1 MKCYVCGKQYEGTE
15 CPRCGF
21 PAVEV
26 PGASWED
33 ARTAL
38 AATIEPFFQGF
49 LDSISVSVTMLQH
62 KDDNG
67 VYVLDWEKPLI
78 LGTGK
83 ELYDRELW
91 LDQEFARLEEPT
103 FSVRLN
109 LTVRGKTRTEQV
121 ELPNLKAAELQNIG
135 IAMDK
140 QFNLRLKLR
149 NTSEKPTASAPV
161 EL

>member
-21 PAVEV
+21 PAVEI

-38 AATIEPFFQGF
+38 TATIVPFFQGF
-49 LDSISVSVTMLQH
+49 LNAISVSVTTLQH
-62 KDDNG
+62 RDDNG
-67 VYVLDWEKPLI
+67 VYVLDQEKPLV
-78 LGTGK
+78 LGTGR
-83 ELYDRELW
+83 ELYDKELW
-91 LDQEFARLEEPT
+91 LDLQLARLETPT
-103 FSVRLN
+103 IPVRLN
-109 LTVRGKTRTEQV
+109 LTVRDRTRQEQV

-140 QFNLRLKLR
+140 QFNLRLMLR
-149 NTSEKPTASAPV
+149 NTSEKPTISAPV

>member
-21 PAVEV
+21 PAVEI

-38 AATIEPFFQGF
+38 TATIEPFFQGF
-49 LDSISVSVTMLQH
+49 LNAISVSVTTLQH
-62 KDDNG
+62 RDDNG
-67 VYVLDWEKPLI
+67 VYVLDQEKPLV
-78 LGTGK
+78 LGTGR
-83 ELYDRELW
+83 ELYDKELW
-91 LDQEFARLEEPT
+91 LDLQLARLETPT
-103 FSVRLN
+103 IPVRLN
-109 LTVRGKTRTEQV
+109 LTVRDRTRQEQV

-140 QFNLRLKLR
+140 QFNLRLMLR
-149 NTSEKPTASAPV
+149 NTSEKPTVSAPV